1 MARVGIIA
9 EFNPLHSGHELLIN
23 EAKNLG
29 EVVCAISGNFVQRGD
44 CAIVSKEIRAR
55 SALIAG
61 ADLVCEIPVLW
72 SMSTAQNFALGGV
85 SARLRFGCDTLIFG
99 SEAGDT
105 EPLIKICHIL
115 ESDEFSDLLGKYM
128 KNGTTFATARQKACE
143 ELGAEKGIL
152 DKPNNNLGIEYI
164 LASRRLGVDMNFKTV
179 KRMGAAHDS
188 AEVDTF
194 VSASLLREKLL
205 SGDRDFCALYMNEDV
220 LKLYKDEN
228 IADIR
233 RLEKGILAVLRTK
246 SLKDLKKLPDLSEG
260 VENKLFSAIKTATSL
275 ENLYNEIK
283 VKRYTMSRVR
293 RLVLSAFLG
302 FDDEFFMKPLPYVR
316 VLGRNKTGEKIV
328 KSAEKQNAVPFIM
341 RVGDIKKLPDT
352 AQKVFET
359 EARATDL
366 YNLSLANPLASGKEY
381 TFKLLTE
388 E

>member
-29 EVVCAISGNFVQRGD
+29 DVVCAISGNFVQRGD

-61 ADLVCEIPVLW
+61 AELVCEIPVLW

-85 SARLRFGCDTLIFG
+85 SALAALGCDTLVFG

-128 KNGTTFATARQKACE
+128 KNGTTFATARQRACE

-205 SGDRDFCALYMNEDV
+205 SGDRDFCSRYMSEDV

-233 RLEKGILAVLRTK
+233 RLEKGVLAVLRTK

-275 ENLYNEIK
+275 ENLYSEIK
-283 VKRYTMSRVR
+283 VKRYTLARVR

-302 FDDEFFMKPLPYVR
+302 FDDEFFMKPLPFVR

-328 KSAEKQNAVPFIM
+328 RSAKKQSNVPIIM
-341 RVGDIKKLPDT
+341 RVGEIKKLPDT

-359 EARATDL
+359 EVRATDL
-366 YNLSLANPLASGKEY
+366 YNLSLSSPLVSGKEY

>member
-29 EVVCAISGNFVQRGD
+29 DVVCAISGNFVQRGD

-85 SARLRFGCDTLIFG
+85 SALLRFGCDTLIFG

-128 KNGTTFATARQKACE
+128 KNGTTFATARQRACE

-188 AEVDTF
+188 TEVDTF

-205 SGDRDFCALYMNEDV
+205 SGDREFCSRYMNDDV
-220 LKLYKDEN
+220 LDLYKDGN
-228 IADIR
+228 IADIK
-233 RLEKGILAVLRTK
+233 RLEKGILAVLK
-246 SLKDLKKLPDLSEG
+246 LKGLNDLKKLPDLSEG

-275 ENLYNEIK
+275 ENLYNGIK

-328 KSAEKQNAVPFIM
+328 KSAKKTSTVPIIM
-341 RVGDIKKLPDT
+341 RVGEINKLPDC
-352 AQKVFET
+352 AKNVFET
-359 EARATDL
+359 EVVATDL
-366 YNLSLANPLASGKEY
+366 YNLSLANPLSSGKEY
-381 TFKLLTE
+381 TFKILTGE
-388 E
+388 

>member
-1 MARVGIIA
+1 MTRVGIIA
-9 EFNPLHSGHELLIN
+9 EFNPLHSGHEFLLK
-23 EAKNLG
+23 EAKKLG
-29 EVVCAISGNFVQRGD
+29 DTVCAISGNFVQRGD
-44 CAIVSKEIRAR
+44 CAIVSKEIRAK
-55 SALIAG
+55 SALMSG

-85 SARLRFGCDTLIFG
+85 SALLGLGCDTLIFG
-99 SEAGDT
+99 SEAGET
-105 EPLIKICHIL
+105 EPLIKICDIL
-115 ESDEFSDLLGKYM
+115 ESDEFSDLLGRYM
-128 KNGTTFATARQKACE
+128 KNGTTFATARQRACE

-188 AEVDTF
+188 TEVDTF
-194 VSASLLREKLL
+194 VSASLLRGKLL
-205 SGDRDFCALYMNEDV
+205 SGDRDFCSHYMNEDI

-228 IADIR
+228 IADMR

-275 ENLYNEIK
+275 ENLYNGIK

-316 VLGRNKTGEKIV
+316 VLSINKTGEKIV
-328 KSAEKQNAVPFIM
+328 KSAEKQNAVPLIM
-341 RVGDIKKLPDT
+341 RVGEIKKLSDT

-366 YNLSLANPLASGKEY
+366 YNLSLANPLVSGKEY

>member
-9 EFNPLHSGHELLIN
+9 EFNPLHSGHEFLIN
-23 EAKNLG
+23 EAKKSG
-29 EVVCAISGNFVQRGD
+29 EVVCAVSGNFVQRGD
-44 CAIVSKEIRAR
+44 CAISSKEIRAR
-55 SALIAG
+55 SALISG

-85 SARLRFGCDTLIFG
+85 SALAALGCDTVVFG

-105 EPLIKICHIL
+105 KPLIEICDIL
-115 ESDEFSDLLGKYM
+115 ESDKFSDLLGKYM
-128 KNGTTFATARQKACE
+128 KNGTTFALARQKACE

-164 LASRRLGVDMNFKTV
+164 SASRRLGLNMNFKTV
-179 KRMGAAHDS
+179 KRMGADHDS
-188 AEVDTF
+188 TVVDTF

-205 SGDRDFCALYMNEDV
+205 SGDREFCSRYMKDDV
-220 LKLYKDEN
+220 LDLYKDGN
-228 IADIR
+228 IADIK
-233 RLEKGILAVLRTK
+233 RLEKGILAVLK
-246 SLKDLKKLPDLSEG
+246 LKGLNDLKKLPDLSEG

-275 ENLYNEIK
+275 ENLYNGIK

-302 FDDEFFMKPLPYVR
+302 FDDDFFMKPLPYVR

-328 KSAEKQNAVPFIM
+328 KSAKKTSAVPIIM
-341 RVGDIKKLPDT
+341 RVGEINKLPDS
-352 AQKVFET
+352 AKKVFEI
-359 EARATDL
+359 EAKATDL
-366 YNLSLANPLASGKEY
+366 YNLSLSIPQSSGKEY

>member
-1 MARVGIIA
+1 MTRVGIIA
-9 EFNPLHSGHELLIN
+9 EFNPLHSGHEYLIN

-44 CAIVSKEIRAR
+44 CAIVSKEIRAK
-55 SALIAG
+55 SALMAG

-85 SARLRFGCDTLIFG
+85 SALSSLGCDTILFG

-105 EPLIKICHIL
+105 EPLIKICDIL
-115 ESDEFSDLLGKYM
+115 ESEKFSDLLDKYL
-128 KNGTTFATARQKACE
+128 KNGTTFALARQRACE

-164 LASRRLGVDMNFKTV
+164 LASRRLRFDMNFKTV
-179 KRMGAAHDS
+179 KRLGADHDS
-188 AEVDTF
+188 AKVDTF

-205 SGDRDFCALYMNEDV
+205 SGDRDFCSRYMNEDI

-275 ENLYNEIK
+275 ENLYNGIK

-328 KSAEKQNAVPFIM
+328 KSAKKTSAVPIIM
-341 RVGDIKKLPDT
+341 RVGEINKLPDC
-352 AQKVFET
+352 AKKVFET
-359 EARATDL
+359 EVEATDL
-366 YNLSLANPLASGKEY
+366 YNLSLANPQVSGKEY